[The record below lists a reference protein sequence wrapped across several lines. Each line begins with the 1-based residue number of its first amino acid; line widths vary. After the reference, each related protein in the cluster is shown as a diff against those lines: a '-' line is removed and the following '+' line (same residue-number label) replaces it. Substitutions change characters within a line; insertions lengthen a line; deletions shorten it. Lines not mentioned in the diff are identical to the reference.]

1 MRTAYHETM
10 ETVLLL
16 FLLMTSQ
23 NGQWKQ
29 SLEDFLKFYRENRE
43 LIQMVAGGLNQS
55 APKEKVQNAPEEQP
69 KSRPEEVGS
78 WSVLED
84 FLKSNAV

>member
-1 MRTAYHETM
+1 M

-23 NGQWKQ
+23 SGQWKQ
-29 SLEDFLKFYRENRE
+29 SLEEFLKFYRENRE
-43 LIQMVAGGLNQS
+43 LIQMVAGGMAGNSNGQ
-55 APKEKVQNAPEEQP
+55 AAQATPHGQQ

-84 FLKSNAV
+84 FLNRSAV